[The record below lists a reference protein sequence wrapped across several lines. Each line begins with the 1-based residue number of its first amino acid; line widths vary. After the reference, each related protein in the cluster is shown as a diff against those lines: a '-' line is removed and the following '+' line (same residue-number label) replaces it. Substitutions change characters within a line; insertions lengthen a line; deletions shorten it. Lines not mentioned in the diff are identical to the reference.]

1 MKWFLRIIVVLVVL
15 IGAFLWFGWSQL
27 DKIIKLGIE
36 NGTPPV
42 VQTSVTVEAVKL
54 SPLSGTGVINGFVI
68 GNPTGFTGP
77 YALRIGTTD
86 IALDTNSVS
95 GDKIVIK
102 HIKILDPEI
111 NLEAGLGGTN
121 LKHIAD
127 NAKSF
132 ASQQTS
138 PAASAS
144 PQPAPGSD
152 GKPKKTIKLQVNEI
166 IISGARIS
174 ASAAGL
180 VPGASKQ
187 VTLPEIHLT
196 GLGTG
201 TEGITPAALTAQVLS
216 RLSTEAAKAS
226 ASGSLKTLL
235 QGENG
240 TKAGDGLK
248 KLFGK

>member
-1 MKWFLRIIVVLVVL
+1 MKWLLRIIIVLVVL
-15 IGAFLWFGWSQL
+15 IGGFLWFGWSQL
-27 DKIIKLGIE
+27 DKIIKFGIE
-36 NGTPPV
+36 SGTPPV
-42 VQTSVTVEAVKL
+42 VQTSVKVDGVKL
-54 SPLSGTGVINGFVI
+54 SPFSGTGVIEGFVI
-68 GNPTGFTGP
+68 GNPEGFTGP

-95 GDKIVIK
+95 GDKIVIQ

-127 NAKSF
+127 NAKAF
-132 ASQQTS
+132 ASKQV
-138 PAASAS
+138 PAAAAANPQTAPSAE
-144 PQPAPGSD
+144 

-166 IISGARIS
+166 LITGAKVS

-180 VPGASKQ
+180 VPGASKT

-196 GLGTG
+196 GLGIG
-201 TEGITPAALTAQVLS
+201 AEGITPAALTAQILS
-216 RLSTEAAKAS
+216 RLSSEAAKAS
-226 ASGSLKTLL
+226 AGGAVKNLL

-240 TKAGDGLK
+240 AKIGGGVN
-248 KLFGK
+248 KLLGR